1 MVKKIM
7 LFLVNDNSI
16 KFSIA
21 EIMLAIIAY
30 VLLNLGCMEKLNF
43 IMYEVFISHLFLF
56 TQCFPIYDKFTENN
70 KKNSKNVA
78 TDKLW

>member
-56 TQCFPIYDKFTENN
+56 T
-70 KKNSKNVA
+70 
-78 TDKLW
+78 